1 MTSIPASRSARA
13 MIFAPRSC
21 PSRPGFATTTLI
33 LRPSIG
39 RGSLRCP
46 AVRDR
51 RTLLAGI
58 VVLAVVVRL
67 AGIGDRLSEDEG
79 FSWLVASAPDAGA
92 FLHRLAA
99 F

>member
-13 MIFAPRSC
+13 MIFAPRSW

-39 RGSLRCP
+39 RGSLRCR

-51 RTLLAGI
+51 RAVLAGVVLLAL
-58 VVLAVVVRL
+58 VLRL
-67 AGIGDRLSEDEG
+67 AGIGDRLGEDEG
-79 FSWLVASAPDAGA
+79 YTWIVASAPDLGT
-92 FLHRLAA
+92 FLDRLQA
-99 F
+99 